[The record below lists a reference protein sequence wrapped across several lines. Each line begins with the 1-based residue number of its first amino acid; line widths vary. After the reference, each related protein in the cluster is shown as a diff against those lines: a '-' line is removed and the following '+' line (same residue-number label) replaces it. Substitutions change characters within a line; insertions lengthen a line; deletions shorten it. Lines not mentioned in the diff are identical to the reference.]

1 MFCRWFIYMLFGIQ
15 AKQRT
20 NTNNMQV
27 PMFLP
32 LLLMEMVI
40 RVMAD
45 YTSVQVISYKKS
57 RKTQDGP
64 VMCAMDEANETI
76 SSSSV
81 EDCSLTCAR
90 DGTCTGFNIKNS
102 LICDLYKYK
111 PSNTSLVTACLFY
124 QVDITSNSLT
134 SSDICLP
141 PVDLWP
147 WCDVSYLTK

>member
-1 MFCRWFIYMLFGIQ
+1 MLFGIQ

-102 LICDLYKYK
+102 LTSYHI
-111 PSNTSLVTACLFY
+111 NTAVLASTSRTHSSVTC
-124 QVDITSNSLT
+124 TSTNRA
-134 SSDICLP
+134 ILP
-141 PVDLWP
+141 L
-147 WCDVSYLTK
+147 